1 MNLFTGRYEGEIHFE
16 KKNMGVEKTPLLCVA
31 NELEKVRIND
41 QIINLKATNKE
52 NIYSYS
58 FGITFCRDL
67 FPLNFLNLIINSNS
81 DFFFERNHN
90 FKKSL
95 SEQQSFASKGQQ
107 NENL

>member
-58 FGITFCRDL
+58 FGITFVEICFR
-67 FPLNFLNLIINSNS
+67 
-81 DFFFERNHN
+81 
-90 FKKSL
+90 
-95 SEQQSFASKGQQ
+95 
-107 NENL
+107 